1 MNLVPKYVALNAEQY
16 AKVESC
22 IDNGLFTE
30 KKPLY
35 VVTSQPK
42 CEGAVLYVTVDR
54 VKAKRKCFTKNKKVR
69 KAYYTK
75 FEFSK
80 VLPFHLIEELNKE
93 LGL

>member
-1 MNLVPKYVALNAEQY
+1 MNLVPKYIVLNAQQY
-16 AKVESC
+16 AKVESF
-22 IDNGLFTE
+22 ISNGFFAD

-35 VVTSQPK
+35 VVTSLPK
-42 CEGAVLYVTVDR
+42 CEGTVMYITVDR
-54 VKAKRKCFTKNKKVR
+54 VKAKRKCFTKNKKNR

-80 VLPFHLIEELNKE
+80 NLPFHLIEELNKE